1 MAADSGVV
9 ADVADRLFDAIEK
22 GDIATVGQLWSD
34 DVVVWKVADR
44 DRDKDRALRIITW
57 FLDTTTDR
65 RYEILERKLF
75 DGGFVQQHVLHAN
88 GRNGATITMRA
99 CIVIKVGTDGRIRR
113 IDEYFDPAEITPLLD
128 ATPTPGRAT

>member
-1 MAADSGVV
+1 MAADSKVV
-9 ADVADRLFDAIEK
+9 TEVADRLFDAIEK
-22 GDIATVGQLWSD
+22 GDAATVGQLWSD

-88 GRNGATITMRA
+88 GRNGATIAMRV
-99 CIVIKVGTDGRIRR
+99 CIVIKVDTDGLIHR
-113 IDEYFDPAEITPLLD
+113 IDEYFDPAQIAPLLD
-128 ATPTPGRAT
+128 ATPTPERAT